1 MSTLTLADVEKI
13 AMLARLHLTT
23 EEKEKYRQQLS
34 AVLDYVAAIDEL
46 DLDDLPPTTHAVSQ
60 HNILR
65 PDRVSEALPV
75 EQALANAAS
84 TAENQFAIQAV
95 LDE

>member
-13 AMLARLHLTT
+13 AMLARLHLTA

-84 TAENQFAIQAV
+84 TAADQFAIQAV